1 MSASEMHLLNSPIAR
16 FGLADAEA
24 LMRRPGS
31 RLCTVSMGPHVF
43 RGSWVQR
50 QHVDGS
56 VQLRFQVEVDGLM
69 GHGSS

>member
-1 MSASEMHLLNSPIAR
+1 MHPPNSPIAR

-43 RGSWVQR
+43 RGSWIQNR
-50 QHVDGS
+50 HLDGS
-56 VQLRFQVEVDGLM
+56 VRLRFQVEEDGLM
-69 GHGSS
+69 GRRTS